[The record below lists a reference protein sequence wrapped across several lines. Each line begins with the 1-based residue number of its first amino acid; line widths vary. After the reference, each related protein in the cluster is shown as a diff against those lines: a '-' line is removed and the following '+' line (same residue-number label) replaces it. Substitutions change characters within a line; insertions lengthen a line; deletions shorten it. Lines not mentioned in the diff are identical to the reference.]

1 MNVPW
6 ALDFVI
12 WKKKTQKTCQLKNYS
27 VNVGFMLNKI
37 IEIAGIYLFVK

>member
-6 ALDFVI
+6 ALDLVI
-12 WKKKTQKTCQLKNYS
+12 WGKKTQKTCLLKNYS
-27 VNVGFMLNKI
+27 VNVGFTLHKI